1 MNNVSLGK
9 PVARGRAMAI
19 SLVALLA
26 YGCAGA
32 ARKDSVSS
40 PRLDEFRAVVA
51 AGDAAM
57 HASQYAAA
65 AQAYLMAHRIDPAN
79 YIVSAKIGE
88 ALLAA
93 GELESALANFETALV
108 LQPDFAPALQGAG
121 VVLTRQQ
128 RWSEALPLLKR
139 AVANEPTLWRA
150 HSALG
155 ISADALHEH
164 ELAAAHHA
172 RAIEL
177 RPDRL
182 ELHNNLGYSLYLAG
196 RLEDAAARLWSAL
209 ELDIEN
215 ERAWRNLAMV
225 RMKQDDM
232 AGALR
237 ALREVESYH
246 AALNDLG
253 VMAEAASRYDEA
265 RRYYARA
272 VAEAPD
278 YERARRNLEALA
290 VRQLAQRESQASQ
303 WDVRVHSN

>member
-1 MNNVSLGK
+1 MNTVAWGK
-9 PVARGRAMAI
+9 RVARGRTI
-19 SLVALLA
+19 TVSLVALLA
-26 YGCAGA
+26 CGCAGA
-32 ARKDSVSS
+32 ARKDSMSV
-40 PRLDEFRAVVA
+40 PRWDAFRAAVA

-57 HASQYAAA
+57 DASQYLPA
-65 AQAYLMAHRIDPAN
+65 AQAYVTAHRLDPAN
-79 YIVSAKIGE
+79 HVVSAKIGE
-88 ALLAA
+88 ALLAV
-93 GELESALANFETALV
+93 GKLESAFANFETALV
-108 LQPDFAPALQGAG
+108 LKPDFAPALQGAG

-128 RWSEALPLLKR
+128 RWAEALPLLKR
-139 AVANEPTLWRA
+139 AVATDPALWRS

-196 RLEDAAARLWSAL
+196 RLEDAAARLWNAL
-209 ELDIEN
+209 ELDMEN

-225 RMKQDDM
+225 RVKQDDI

-253 VMAEAASRYDEA
+253 VMAEAAGRYDEA
-265 RRYYARA
+265 RRFFARA
-272 VAEAPD
+272 VTEVPD
-278 YERARRNLEALA
+278 YERARNNLEALA
-290 VRQLAQRESQASQ
+290 VRRLAESERPGKPVGSEGL
-303 WDVRVHSN
+303 